1 MNKESSVENYKN
13 NSLSHLSSLGWSNF
27 FQSALVAL
35 KSPVGVPARV
45 SGARKN
51 SFLVTDGRDEWLTTV
66 SGRLLHQDVELFPA
80 VGDWVLVKDS
90 VITTVL
96 LRQNS
101 LSRGASGGRGKHMDA
116 ARQQQVIAANLDIV
130 FIVCGLDNDFNV
142 RRIERYI
149 TLIYNC
155 GLTPVVLLTKADT
168 QDSPEDFV
176 YEVES
181 VAFGVPVH
189 ALGFHDESS
198 LQEVQAY
205 FADGVKTAAMI
216 GSSGAG
222 KSTLLNRLVGKEL
235 QRTGDVSAAVMKGR
249 HTTTERDLI
258 TLPNGGLLID
268 NPGIRE
274 IAFWESGDGVSSSF
288 ADIEEL
294 ATGCRFFDCS
304 HTSEPGCNVL
314 SAVQSGELSE
324 ERLASYHKMKRELWY
339 ASERQHKT
347 ADRLEKE
354 RWKEVAMYAR
364 SIKKHGKR

>member
-1 MNKESSVENYKN
+1 MNKESSVENHTN
-13 NSLSHLSSLGWSNF
+13 IPLSHLNSLGWNTF
-27 FQSALVAL
+27 FQSALSAME
-35 KSPVGVPARV
+35 SPVGVPVRV

-51 SFLVTDGRDEWLTTV
+51 SFLVTDGKGEWLTTV
-66 SGRLLHQDVELFPA
+66 SGRLLHQDTELFPA

-96 LRQNS
+96 PRKNS

-116 ARQQQVIAANLDIV
+116 ARQQQVIASNLDMV

-149 TLIYNC
+149 TLSYNC

-168 QDSPEDFV
+168 QESPEEFV
-176 YEVES
+176 YEVEN
-181 VAFGVPVH
+181 VAFGISVH
-189 ALGFHDESS
+189 ALGFHDESG

-205 FADGVKTAAMI
+205 FTDGVKTAAMI

-222 KSTLLNRLVGKEL
+222 KSTLLNRLAGKEL
-235 QRTGDVSAAVMKGR
+235 QRTGDVSTAVMKGK
-249 HTTTERDLI
+249 HTTTARDLI
-258 TLPNGGLLID
+258 TLPCGGLLID

-274 IAFWESGDGVSSSF
+274 IAFWESGDGVASSF
-288 ADIEEL
+288 SDIEEL
-294 ATGCRFFDCS
+294 AAGCRFFDCS

-314 SAVQSGELSE
+314 EAVQSGVLSE
-324 ERLASYHKMKRELWY
+324 DRLASYHKMKRELWY
-339 ASERQHKT
+339 AAERQHKT

-354 RWKEVAMYAR
+354 RWKDIAMYAR